1 MRIGIIKTPYQKTYE
16 KQIGSQEFTVDFKE
30 SDRQFD
36 WLEVSLVYDKSD
48 KHLIIYDSYN
58 GECVVQKIESVELAN
73 ISKAYSVTNTIN
85 IDTPNDTQKHML
97 WKQFVA
103 WNCNGYSAVLISD
116 YINNP
121 TFQEFPVEKDYFGND
136 SDERV
141 YIEFRDSLGYT
152 NEIEKPSRNDSKL
165 TLTIELKS
173 ALTKKM
179 MLRVW
184 RYTNNE
190 YLYMLAD
197 GGLTLKYKAYI

>member
-1 MRIGIIKTPYQKTYE
+1 MGIIKTPYQKTYE

-121 TFQEFPVEKDYFGND
+121 TFQELPVEKDYFGND

>member
-1 MRIGIIKTPYQKTYE
+1 MGIIKTLYQKTYE

-121 TFQEFPVEKDYFGND
+121 TFQELPVEKDYFGND
-136 SDERV
+136 SEERV

>member
-1 MRIGIIKTPYQKTYE
+1 MGIIKTPYQKTYE

-58 GECVVQKIESVELAN
+58 GECVVQKIESIELAN

-121 TFQEFPVEKDYFGND
+121 TFQELPVEKDYFGND

>member
-1 MRIGIIKTPYQKTYE
+1 MGIIKTPYQKNYE
-16 KQIGSQEFTVDFKE
+16 KQIGSLEFTVDFKE

-85 IDTPNDTQKHML
+85 IDTPNDTRKHML

-121 TFQEFPVEKDYFGND
+121 TFQELPVEKDYFGND

>member
-1 MRIGIIKTPYQKTYE
+1 MGIIKTPYQKTYE
-16 KQIGSQEFTVDFKE
+16 KQIGLQEFTVDFKE

-121 TFQEFPVEKDYFGND
+121 TFQELPVEKDYFGND

-152 NEIEKPSRNDSKL
+152 NETEKPSRNDSKL

>member
-1 MRIGIIKTPYQKTYE
+1 MGIIKTPYQKTYE

-36 WLEVSLVYDKSD
+36 WLEVSLVYDKRD

-121 TFQEFPVEKDYFGND
+121 TFQELPVEKDYFGND

>member
-1 MRIGIIKTPYQKTYE
+1 MGIIKTPYQKTYE

-85 IDTPNDTQKHML
+85 IDTPNDTRKHML

-121 TFQEFPVEKDYFGND
+121 TFQELPVEKDYFGND

>member
-1 MRIGIIKTPYQKTYE
+1 MGIIKTPYQKTYE

-73 ISKAYSVTNTIN
+73 ISKAYSVTNTVN

-97 WKQFVA
+97 WKQFVT

-121 TFQEFPVEKDYFGND
+121 TFQELPVEKDYFGNN

>member
-1 MRIGIIKTPYQKTYE
+1 MGIIKTPYQKNYE

-48 KHLIIYDSYN
+48 KHLIIYDSHN

-121 TFQEFPVEKDYFGND
+121 TFPELPVEKDYFGND

>member
-1 MRIGIIKTPYQKTYE
+1 MGIIKTPYQKTYE

-85 IDTPNDTQKHML
+85 IDMPNDTQKHML

-121 TFQEFPVEKDYFGND
+121 TFQELPVEKDYFGND

>member
-1 MRIGIIKTPYQKTYE
+1 MGIIKTPYQKTYE

-48 KHLIIYDSYN
+48 KHLIIYNSYN

-121 TFQEFPVEKDYFGND
+121 TFQELPVEKDYFGND

>member
-1 MRIGIIKTPYQKTYE
+1 MGIIKTPYQKTYE
-16 KQIGSQEFTVDFKE
+16 KQIGLQEFTVDFKE

-36 WLEVSLVYDKSD
+36 WLEVSLVYDKRD

-58 GECVVQKIESVELAN
+58 GECVVQKIESIELAN

-121 TFQEFPVEKDYFGND
+121 TFQELPVEKDYFGND

>member
-1 MRIGIIKTPYQKTYE
+1 MGIIKTPYQKTYE

-103 WNCNGYSAVLISD
+103 WNCNGYSAAPISD
-116 YINNP
+116 YIKRLKTDANNRIKIC
-121 TFQEFPVEKDYFGND
+121 TYKKND
-136 SDERV
+136 
-141 YIEFRDSLGYT
+141 
-152 NEIEKPSRNDSKL
+152 
-165 TLTIELKS
+165 
-173 ALTKKM
+173 A
-179 MLRVW
+179 
-184 RYTNNE
+184 
-190 YLYMLAD
+190 
-197 GGLTLKYKAYI
+197 

>member
-1 MRIGIIKTPYQKTYE
+1 MGIIKTPYQKTYE
-16 KQIGSQEFTVDFKE
+16 KQIGLQEFTVDFKE

-121 TFQEFPVEKDYFGND
+121 TFQELPVKKDYFGND

>member
-1 MRIGIIKTPYQKTYE
+1 MGIIKTPYQKTYE

-121 TFQEFPVEKDYFGND
+121 TFQELPAEKDYFGND

>member
-1 MRIGIIKTPYQKTYE
+1 MGIIKTPYQKTYE

-97 WKQFVA
+97 WKKFVA

-121 TFQEFPVEKDYFGND
+121 TFQELPVEKDYFGND

>member
-1 MRIGIIKTPYQKTYE
+1 MGIIKTPYQKTYE

-121 TFQEFPVEKDYFGND
+121 TFQELPVEKDYFGND

-179 MLRVW
+179 MLKVW

-190 YLYMLAD
+190 YLYMLVD

>member
-1 MRIGIIKTPYQKTYE
+1 MGIIKTPYQKTYE
-16 KQIGSQEFTVDFKE
+16 KQIGLQEFTVDFKE

-121 TFQEFPVEKDYFGND
+121 TFQELPVEKDYFGND

>member
-1 MRIGIIKTPYQKTYE
+1 MGIIKTPYQKTYE

-73 ISKAYSVTNTIN
+73 ISKAYSVTNTVN

-97 WKQFVA
+97 WKQFVT

-121 TFQEFPVEKDYFGND
+121 TFQELPVEKDYFGND

>member
-1 MRIGIIKTPYQKTYE
+1 MGIIKTPYQKTYE

-58 GECVVQKIESVELAN
+58 GECVVQKIESIELAN

-121 TFQEFPVEKDYFGND
+121 TFQELPVEKDYFGND

-141 YIEFRDSLGYT
+141 YIEFRYSLGYT

>member
-179 MLRVW
+179 MLKVW

-190 YLYMLAD
+190 YLYMLVD

>member
-1 MRIGIIKTPYQKTYE
+1 MGIIKTPYQKTYE

-121 TFQEFPVEKDYFGND
+121 TFQELPVEKDYFGND

-141 YIEFRDSLGYT
+141 YIEFRDILGYT

>member
-1 MRIGIIKTPYQKTYE
+1 MGIIKTPYQKTYE

-121 TFQEFPVEKDYFGND
+121 TFQELPVEKDYFGND
-136 SDERV
+136 SEERV

>member
-1 MRIGIIKTPYQKTYE
+1 MGIIKTPYQKTYE

-121 TFQEFPVEKDYFGND
+121 TFQELPVEKDYFGND

-190 YLYMLAD
+190 YLCMLAD

>member
-1 MRIGIIKTPYQKTYE
+1 MGIIKTPYQKTYE

-121 TFQEFPVEKDYFGND
+121 TFQELPVKKDYFGND

>member
-1 MRIGIIKTPYQKTYE
+1 MGIIKTPYQKTYE

-121 TFQEFPVEKDYFGND
+121 TFQELPVEKDYFGND

-197 GGLTLKYKAYI
+197 GGLTLKFKAYI

>member
-1 MRIGIIKTPYQKTYE
+1 MGIIKTPYQKTYE

-36 WLEVSLVYDKSD
+36 WLEVSLVYDKRD

-58 GECVVQKIESVELAN
+58 GECVVQKIESIELAN

-121 TFQEFPVEKDYFGND
+121 TFQELPVEKDYFGND

>member
-1 MRIGIIKTPYQKTYE
+1 MGIIKTPYQKTYE

-121 TFQEFPVEKDYFGND
+121 TFQELPVEKDYFGND

-184 RYTNNE
+184 RYTSNE

>member
-1 MRIGIIKTPYQKTYE
+1 MGIIKTPYQKNYE

-121 TFQEFPVEKDYFGND
+121 TFQELPVEKDYFGND